1 MAVTPKVL
9 VPSKSMEATQQSQ
22 YMADNVKAIIDKFTV
37 TNVSTNNVSFS
48 VNIVISGGTA
58 GPDNLII
65 KDRTLAPNESYAC
78 PSLVGHSLEK
88 GGFISTIA
96 SAASSLTMRISGR
109 EIT

>member
-9 VPSKSMEATQQSQ
+9 VPSKSMEATQQTQ
-22 YMADNVKAIIDKFTV
+22 YTADNVKAIIDKFTV
-37 TNVSTNNVSFS
+37 TNVSSNNVSFS
-48 VNIVISGGTA
+48 VNVVISGGTVGA
-58 GPDNLII
+58 DNQLI

-96 SAASSLTMRISGR
+96 SAAASLTMRISGR

>member
-9 VPSKSMEATQQSQ
+9 VPSKSMESTQQTQ
-22 YMADNVKAIIDKFTV
+22 YTADNVKAIIDKFTV
-37 TNVSTNNVSFS
+37 TNVSTNNVSFG
-48 VNIVISGGTA
+48 VNVVISGGTVGA
-58 GPDNLII
+58 DNLII

>member
-9 VPSKSMEATQQSQ
+9 VPSKSMESTQQTQ
-22 YMADNVKAIIDKFTV
+22 YTADNVKAIIDKFTV
-37 TNVSTNNVSFS
+37 TNVSTSNVSFG
-48 VNIVISGGTA
+48 VNVVISGGTVGA
-58 GPDNLII
+58 DNLII

>member
-9 VPSKSMEATQQSQ
+9 VPSKTMEATQQTQ
-22 YMADNVKAIIDKFTV
+22 YTADNIMAIIDKFTV
-37 TNVSTNNVSFS
+37 TNVSATNVSFS
-48 VNIVISGGTA
+48 AHVVASGVSVGA
-58 GPDNLII
+58 SNQII
-65 KDRTLAPNESYAC
+65 KDRTLAPNESYSC

-96 SAASSLTMRISGR
+96 SATNSLTMRVSGR

>member
-9 VPSKSMEATQQSQ
+9 VPSKSMESTQQTQ
-22 YMADNVKAIIDKFTV
+22 YTADNVKAIIDKFTV

-48 VNIVISGGTA
+48 VNVVISGGTVGA
-58 GPDNLII
+58 DNLII